1 MADWRRDSVWDSL
14 RRSEAPRPRRGAA
27 HSDSECLL
35 PAIATVAAIT
45 AAPATAAVA
54 AASTATA
61 TSATAAG
68 ALCLG
73 TRFIHHEVSPA
84 EVLPVQGIN
93 RAIRIFVS
101 VDFDERETAR
111 LARETV
117 ADEIDARGRYTD
129 LRKPLVEL
137 IFRRG
142 ERKITDIELLHLSLL
157 LPGT

>member
-1 MADWRRDSVWDSL
+1 VRRPGRAGAL
-14 RRSEAPRPRRGAA
+14 RIQTRSAY
-27 HSDSECLL
+27 L

-45 AAPATAAVA
+45 AAPAIAAVA

-61 TSATAAG
+61 TSVTVPAASATTAA
-68 ALCLG
+68 AFCLG